1 MPARLNG
8 RSNPQQ
14 TDITAR
20 KMESLKTKWRAAA
33 EKSKRN
39 DLGCATEDKAARIAA
54 LFDPDASLAF
64 TMPLG
69 SGII

>member
-1 MPARLNG
+1 
-8 RSNPQQ
+8 
-14 TDITAR
+14 
-20 KMESLKTKWRAAA
+20 MESLKTKWRAAA

>member
-20 KMESLKTKWRAAA
+20 KMKTKWRAAA